1 MLQLSWII
9 DLSHKHK
16 AGCKCHCSTSIV
28 VKPLPVGKRSG
39 VQIPLAPGYDLYSK
53 KKKRWDILYVVS
65 VVSRFMSDPRIH
77 YEAVKRVLGY
87 LQGTKNFDIK
97 HTTGEDNTLSVAVTT
112 TEKDASTTIKAL
124 QDMHSL

>member
-1 MLQLSWII
+1 
-9 DLSHKHK
+9 
-16 AGCKCHCSTSIV
+16 
-28 VKPLPVGKRSG
+28 
-39 VQIPLAPGYDLYSK
+39 
-53 KKKRWDILYVVS
+53 LYVVS